1 MRATGY
7 KFFDTICI
15 RTLVTIFMFVGV
27 AIFLLPY
34 VTGSLSN
41 GKLFLILGASVA
53 VACGLLRCYLTEGD
67 CSEARQTSRP
77 RQG

>member
-7 KFFDTICI
+7 KFFDKICI
-15 RTLVTIFMFVGV
+15 RTLFTIFMFVGV

-34 VTGSLSN
+34 FSGSLSN

-53 VACGLLRCYLTEGD
+53 VGSGLLRCYLTEGD
-67 CSEARQTSRP
+67 CTEVHASNHP
-77 RQG
+77 RQS